1 MKAKNKRK
9 NIRRRFGVWSEREIQ
24 EVEEGMFPKEERG
37 KPHNTNR
44 GGTESKFCKDLNLG
58 SAILRSGGCGEP
70 TTPR

>member
-1 MKAKNKRK
+1 MREKPRIKNT
-9 NIRRRFGVWSEREIQ
+9 RRIFGVWSEREIQ
-24 EVEEGMFPKEERG
+24 EVEDMFPREERG

-58 SAILRSGGCGEP
+58 SALLRSGGCSEP